1 MSDNLIESNKVV
13 LIGKIVSDFEYSHTV
28 FGEDFYGVLIEVPR
42 LSENVDQLPIIV
54 SERLLTDQNFAQG
67 DKVYIKGQLRSYN
80 KKIEDKS
87 KLILNIFAKDIE
99 PYDENS
105 DEKSNP
111 NYIYLDGYI
120 CKPTVYRETPFGR
133 EICDILLAVNRMYN
147 KSDYIP
153 CITWGRNARY
163 AKNIEVGNHLK
174 IWGRIQSRKYE
185 KKFLDGQVIEKI
197 AYEVSISKLAKV
209 DDEENDYLGVE
220 EE

>member
-13 LIGKIVSDFEYSHTV
+13 LIGSIVSDFEYSHTV
-28 FGEDFYGVLIEVPR
+28 FGEDFYGVKVEVPR
-42 LSENVDQLPIIV
+42 LSENVDRLPIMV
-54 SERLLTDQNFAQG
+54 SERLLIDQNFIRG
-67 DKVYIKGQLRSYN
+67 DKVCIKGQLRSYN
-80 KKIEDKS
+80 KKVEDKS

-99 PYDENS
+99 AYDENS
-105 DEKSNP
+105 DEKINP

-163 AKNIEVGNHLK
+163 AKNIEVGNRLK

-185 KKFLDGQVIEKI
+185 KKFPDGQVVEKI
-197 AYEVSISKLAKV
+197 AYEVSISKLTRV
-209 DDEENDYLGVE
+209 SDEDNDHLDAE
-220 EE
+220 KE